1 MRHSLHTE
9 IDIEAPPEV
18 VWEILVDLQRYPE
31 WNPFLV
37 SARGTVAVGETLTNR
52 LQPPNGKPRTFTPT
66 VTIVDPPRTLE
77 WLGHLGFR
85 GIFDGRHRFELIATP
100 SGTRLTHAEH
110 FSGLLVRFLRRS
122 LDDHTA
128 TGFMAMNNALK
139 ARAERLAAERI
150 STNST

>member
-1 MRHSLHTE
+1 MRHSLYTE

-18 VWEILVDLQRYPE
+18 VWKVLVDLERYSE
-31 WNPFLV
+31 WNPFVV
-37 SARGTVAVGETLTNR
+37 SSRGTVAVGETLTNR
-52 LQPPNGKPRTFTPT
+52 LQPTNGKPRTFTPK

-85 GIFDGRHRFELIATP
+85 GIFDGRHRFDVIATP
-100 SGTRLTHAEH
+100 SGARLIQVEH

-128 TGFMAMNNALK
+128 AGFTAMNNALK
-139 ARAERLAAERI
+139 GRAERLAAERLSAS
-150 STNST
+150 ST